1 MHRRAQ
7 NPLENCETKEDMVTA
22 ADKPD
27 PTSVGLPT
35 PQQVTKRTKMK
46 KLTTKTMA
54 FNNYGRY
61 KERKIEG
68 GNDLFHRRREHAPRC
83 GETRINDRRETTDA
97 LCKALPIVTK
107 GNLESGNIVP
117 CRRTERPLKY
127 TAPRRGVKLRKWPGR
142 SYRGIAQEK
151 T

>member
-46 KLTTKTMA
+46 KLTTKTIA

-61 KERKIEG
+61 KERKLREEMISSTED
-68 GNDLFHRRREHAPRC
+68 GNTH
-83 GETRINDRRETTDA
+83 
-97 LCKALPIVTK
+97 
-107 GNLESGNIVP
+107 
-117 CRRTERPLKY
+117 
-127 TAPRRGVKLRKWPGR
+127 RGVV
-142 SYRGIAQEK
+142 RGE
-151 T
+151 